1 MADESLEFRRI
12 EDRCRELR
20 EWILDSAPQCA
31 MEQKHL
37 QEGSEERGYWA
48 HGYLSALLDV
58 LRLFSFDAA
67 DQKLREDDSSRSRYA
82 A

>member
-12 EDRCRELR
+12 ENRCRELR
-20 EWILDSAPQCA
+20 EWILDKAPQCA

-37 QEGSEERGYWA
+37 EEGSEERGYWA

-58 LRLFSFDAA
+58 LRLFTNNAA
-67 DQKLREDDSSRSRYA
+67 DPRLCNDDTTRSRYA